1 MLTHHSGR
9 EVGVRLTVFGSTGPT
24 GRALV
29 QQALG
34 QGHEITAVAR
44 DPAAI
49 DVTGDRLR
57 AVRADVLDGASLNGV
72 LNGVD
77 ATLSA
82 IGTHGRRP
90 TTVYSA
96 GVANIRDAMHHA
108 GVRRF
113 VGISALPVTP
123 RTELGK
129 TERRVVVPMLSLF
142 FGEMYAD
149 MTRMEQVLR
158 ESDLDFTIMRPPQL
172 TNGRATGQYRTAI
185 NDHLPRARKI
195 SRADLAAEMLKVLP
209 DTRTLRATVS
219 LAY

>member
-1 MLTHHSGR
+1 VHLA
-9 EVGVRLTVFGSTGPT
+9 VFGSTGRT
-24 GRALV
+24 GQALV
-29 QQALG
+29 QQALC
-34 QGHEITAVAR
+34 QGHNVTAVAR
-44 DPAAI
+44 NPASI
-49 DVTGDRLR
+49 DATSDRLQ
-57 AVRADVLDGASLNGV
+57 AVRADVLNGTSLDGI

-77 ATLSA
+77 AVLSA

-90 TTVYSA
+90 TNVYSV

-123 RTELGK
+123 RPELGT
-129 TERRVVVPMLSLF
+129 TERRVAVPLLSLF

-158 ESDLDFTIMRPPQL
+158 DSDLDFTIMRPPQL
-172 TNGRATGQYRTAI
+172 TNGRPTGQYRTAI
-185 NDHLPRARKI
+185 NEHLRRARRI
-195 SRADLAAEMLKVLP
+195 SRADLAAEMLQVVP
-209 DTRTLRATVS
+209 DERTVRATVS